1 MDSWH
6 QPEYDWNQP
15 EYSRS
20 TTVTERQR
28 HTPGGA
34 MDNDDYTAKMTELIE
49 LMRVIGNDTQQCEV
63 KECKRKI
70 SSTITETLSAFS
82 NGNGGYI
89 ILGLSEKAGF
99 TPVEDFD
106 ARAMQ
111 EALSQACEKLTPVVR
126 PVIVTCPFEGA
137 NLVFA
142 VIDEMLPR
150 EKPCFISS
158 IGPHGGSYIRTGD
171 GDRKMTAYEVD
182 RLLEEQRQPEHD
194 IAVVPEATLDD
205 LNPKLV
211 HALLERERERHPH
224 VFAERSDTDMML
236 DLRILRRVPADRP
249 ADDTVEHAVKHAADH
264 APTETSDTED
274 GANTGTAIGT
284 NTGTDETTRIASA
297 PHPTLAGLL
306 AVGRYPQ
313 KFFPRLNVTIAVYP
327 GTSRADVFTGSAQL
341 VASETITGPIPV
353 MIDDAVTSL
362 MTWTSGTSD
371 ANSGAQPSQ
380 PPMYPQLVLREA
392 IANALTHR
400 DYSPDALGTPVHVDV
415 FTDRIEV
422 SNPGGLFGAVSKQR
436 LTHEVSTSTRN
447 AFLFSLLQST
457 PYPDGGTVLRDNGT
471 GYLQIGAALRSEAR
485 EPVRIDN
492 SLDRFRVTIPGPVT
506 ARQPGV
512 NARRGTR
519 PAPGCGA
526 GM

>member
-1 MDSWH
+1 
-6 QPEYDWNQP
+6 
-15 EYSRS
+15 
-20 TTVTERQR
+20 
-28 HTPGGA
+28 

-49 LMRVIGNDTQQCEV
+49 LMRIIGNDTQQCEV

-70 SSTITETLSAFS
+70 SSTIPETLSAFS

-99 TPVEDFD
+99 TPVEGFN

-171 GDRKMTAYEVD
+171 GDRKMTTYEVD

-194 IAVVPEATLDD
+194 IAIVPEATLDD
-205 LNPKLV
+205 LNPTLV

-249 ADDTVEHAVKHAADH
+249 ADDTVEHAVKHAEDLD
-264 APTETSDTED
+264 PVETADTED
-274 GANTGTAIGT
+274 SADTGAAIGA

-327 GTSRADVFTGSAQL
+327 GTSRTDVFTGSAQL

-362 MTWTSGTSD
+362 MTWTSGTCD
-371 ANSGAQPSQ
+371 ADSGAQPSQ
-380 PPMYPQLVLREA
+380 SPMYPQLVLREA

-436 LTHEVSTSTRN
+436 LTHEASTSTRN
-447 AFLFSLLQST
+447 AFLFSLLRST

>member
-1 MDSWH
+1 
-6 QPEYDWNQP
+6 
-15 EYSRS
+15 
-20 TTVTERQR
+20 
-28 HTPGGA
+28 

-49 LMRVIGNDTQQCEV
+49 LMRIIGNDTQQCEV

-171 GDRKMTAYEVD
+171 GDRKMTTYEVD

-194 IAVVPEATLDD
+194 IALVPEATLDD
-205 LNPKLV
+205 LNPTLV
-211 HALLERERERHPH
+211 HALLECERERHPH
-224 VFAERSDTDMML
+224 VFANRSDEDMML
-236 DLRILRRVPADRP
+236 DLRILRQPPVEE
-249 ADDTVEHAVKHAADH
+249 DDEDQKSHNEAQVHA
-264 APTETSDTED
+264 S
-274 GANTGTAIGT
+274 
-284 NTGTDETTRIASA
+284 
-297 PHPTLAGLL
+297 PTLAGIL

-313 KFFPRLNVTIAVYP
+313 KFFPRLAVTVAVYP
-327 GTSRADVFTGSAQL
+327 GTSRDDVFRGDAQL

-362 MTWTSGTSD
+362 MDWTASPTDAESGTH
-371 ANSGAQPSQ
+371 PTQ
-380 PPMYPQLVLREA
+380 PPMYPRLVLREA

-422 SNPGGLFGAVSKQR
+422 SNPGGLFGAVSKRR
-436 LTHEVSTSTRN
+436 LTHEASTSARN

-457 PYPDGGTVLRDNGT
+457 PYPDGGTVLRDDGT

-485 EPVRIDN
+485 EPVRIEN
-492 SLDRFRVTIPGPVT
+492 ELDRFRVIIPGRVT
-506 ARQPGV
+506 DAAMTERKFAQRILQLLEREPSASVRDIIRDLGLSPIAVAAGLRSLMNKGLVESGDAIPTPHKYYRLCTRDAR
-512 NARRGTR
+512 ARR
-519 PAPGCGA
+519 
-526 GM
+526 

>member
-1 MDSWH
+1 
-6 QPEYDWNQP
+6 
-15 EYSRS
+15 
-20 TTVTERQR
+20 
-28 HTPGGA
+28 

-249 ADDTVEHAVKHAADH
+249 ADDTVEHAVKHAEDLD
-264 APTETSDTED
+264 PVETADTED
-274 GANTGTAIGT
+274 SADTGAAIGA

-327 GTSRADVFTGSAQL
+327 GTSRTDVFTGSAQL

-362 MTWTSGTSD
+362 MTWTSGTCD
-371 ANSGAQPSQ
+371 ADSGAQPSQ
-380 PPMYPQLVLREA
+380 SPMYPQLVLREA

-436 LTHEVSTSTRN
+436 LTHEDSTSTRN

-506 ARQPGV
+506 TRQPGV
-512 NARRGTR
+512 NARRGTG
-519 PAPGCGA
+519 PARGYAA
-526 GM
+526 GT